1 MQYHSIFLR
10 KIRQNYLKARIKG
23 KFLKQL
29 NNRESLL
36 EQEMGQIQG
45 GTRTATTSVMEL
57 FVVKINSFYQKN
69 IVTKTS
75 VLDVETVLSSS
86 GGPGLDDKAFELSTS
101 TFFKV
106 YSNHPYLLMIFYFYS
121 LLFIYSSNIAIIMFS
136 VVRSHYIYLLF
147 FFIINKYF

>member
-1 MQYHSIFLR
+1 M
-10 KIRQNYLKARIKG
+10 
-23 KFLKQL
+23 
-29 NNRESLL
+29 
-36 EQEMGQIQG
+36 
-45 GTRTATTSVMEL
+45 
-57 FVVKINSFYQKN
+57 VKINSFYQKN

-86 GGPGLDDKAFELSTS
+86 GGPGLDDKAFGLSTS

-136 VVRSHYIYLLF
+136 VVRSHYIYLLL